1 VSHQNQNRP
10 MEDEALALAD
20 RLSAVSLQTNEN
32 SSSNTGMNQE
42 NNAPAPTS
50 AVSSTPVKG
59 PAPAPTPPPAAAAAA
74 VADVNMSTPWEPCG
88 VCLSPLPPRRG
99 GSAPPPSA
107 AVLETRCRHVF
118 HYRCL
123 LEAKRRKAQCPT
135 CRCALT
141 PNTAAQE
148 TELLGYAIDASPS
161 PQPPRVSTSS
171 AASVVTA
178 RTGWGGGSG
187 ADDGDQRLPL
197 PPVAVGSAGREN
209 IARAAKRVRD
219 ALRCVPRFVR
229 AG

>member
-1 VSHQNQNRP
+1 

-20 RLSAVSLQTNEN
+20 RLFSAVSLNEN
-32 SSSNTGMNQE
+32 SSNQE

-59 PAPAPTPPPAAAAAA
+59 PAPAPTPPPPAAAA

-88 VCLSPLPPRRG
+88 VCLSPL
-99 GSAPPPSA
+99 PSA

-178 RTGWGGGSG
+178 RTGWGSGSG
-187 ADDGDQRLPL
+187 ADHGDQRLPL